1 MKILDRYLLR
11 RFYSVFVVVL
21 AGILLLYLVVHFFER
36 IDTYIDKKAH
46 PRDLLVYYAT
56 LVPYLLVLL
65 LPMAELLGVFFSIG
79 EMARRFEIL
88 AIRSAGVS
96 TFRIF
101 FPLFLAS
108 LFHTALAFAI
118 GDQITPRAT
127 RFGEDFKNERILK
140 RKTPRFTKQAS
151 EVSFFDR
158 AGRIYYF
165 TYLDATRNWGRG
177 VMIYE
182 VKEGRLRRV
191 LVAREGRFQPDSAYW
206 RLFSVTIQHYG
217 DTSFVERYAVRGF
230 PELTITPGELLK
242 RPDELEEL
250 TLREI
255 LEVIR
260 LKRAAGLER
269 HAEWVALHM
278 RIAFPFANVILMLF
292 AFPLALES
300 RGRGRSWGFGVS
312 LMFAFVYWTLLQ
324 TSQIVGQTGRIPAFV
339 SAWLPN
345 TVFFLMGAVQFFR
358 IHRRF

>member
-1 MKILDRYLLR
+1 VKLLDRYLLR
-11 RFYSVFVVVL
+11 RFYAVFGVVL
-21 AGILLLYLVVHFFER
+21 LGIILLYLVVHFFER

-56 LVPYLLVLL
+56 LMPYLFVLL

-96 TFRIF
+96 TVRIF
-101 FPLFLAS
+101 YPLFLAS
-108 LFHTALAFAI
+108 LLHAALAFAV

-151 EVSFFDR
+151 EISFFDR

-165 TYLDATRNWGRG
+165 AYLDATQNWGRG

-182 VKEGRLRRV
+182 VKEGRLHRV
-191 LVAREGRFQPDSAYW
+191 LVAREGRFQPDSGYW
-206 RLFSVTIQHYG
+206 RLFSVVVQHYG
-217 DTSFVERYAVRGF
+217 DTSFVERFPVRAF
-230 PELTITPGELLK
+230 PELTVTPGELLK
-242 RPDELEEL
+242 PPDELEEL

-260 LKRAAGLER
+260 LKQAAGLER
-269 HAEWVALHM
+269 HAEWVTFHM

-312 LMFAFVYWTLLQ
+312 LIFAFVYWTLLQ
-324 TSQIVGQTGRIPAFV
+324 TSQIIGQTGRLPAFA

-345 TVFFLMGAVQFFR
+345 AVFFSLGVIQFFR
-358 IHRRF
+358 MHRRF